1 MTNDQETILAF
12 LVTCWPEGASFTKI
26 LKDSGIKG
34 RAAENAASALVTS
47 GRVTVAMH
55 SYYAVYRLTHDEAV
69 KQGIDMTPV
78 VPSRSDDVYKRPP
91 LKFKPM
97 QPVRPDAEDAMQIM
111 SRRGDSLVPFA
122 PPIHM
127 GSNIPGGM
135 A

>member
-1 MTNDQETILAF
+1 MNDQDTLIAY
-12 LVTCWPEGASFTKI
+12 LVTCWPQGASFTKI

-34 RAAENAASALVTS
+34 RAAESAASALVTS
-47 GRVTVAMH
+47 GRVTVATQ
-55 SYYAVYRLTHDEAV
+55 SYFTVYRLTVDEAT
-69 KQGIDMTPV
+69 KQGIDMTPKV
-78 VPSRSDDVYKRPP
+78 KSRTHDVYKLEP

-127 GSNIPGGM
+127 GSNIAGGM
-135 A
+135 Q

>member
-1 MTNDQETILAF
+1 MTDQDTLIAY

-55 SYYAVYRLTHDEAV
+55 SYYAVYRLTVDEAT
-69 KQGIDMTPV
+69 KQGIDMTPKV
-78 VPSRSDDVYKRPP
+78 KSRTHDVYKLEP

-97 QPVRPDAEDAMQIM
+97 ASVRPEGNDFLKVH
-111 SRRGDSLVPFA
+111 SRTGDKFVPPA

>member
-1 MTNDQETILAF
+1 MTEQETILAY
-12 LVTCWPEGASFTKI
+12 LVTCWPEGASLTKI
-26 LKDSGIKG
+26 MRDSGTKG

-69 KQGIDMTPV
+69 KQGIDMTPKV
-78 VPSRSDDVYKRPP
+78 KSRTHDVYKLEP

-97 QPVRPDAEDAMQIM
+97 QPVRPDALDAMQIH
-111 SRRGDSLVPFA
+111 SRRGDDFVPFM

-127 GSNIPGGM
+127 GSNIAGGM
-135 A
+135 Q